1 LKSKQHEYATP
12 MSVSF
17 PMVVKKLSGLV
28 SASVIAASSLMFPSL
43 TPRVLAC
50 DCADVSPDLKF
61 RHADAVF
68 MGKAISRK
76 DLKAGAKLRSI
87 DPIAWTFDVE
97 RVFKGNV
104 AKQQSVLSAA
114 MGASCG
120 IQFKVGDR
128 YQVYA
133 KRQGSTLSTHLCS
146 GTKPLAV
153 DIHDLLRDPPLRRTR
168 VEIDGYYSGQTTRP
182 MRGEVGLSHWV

>member
-1 LKSKQHEYATP
+1 
-12 MSVSF
+12 
-17 PMVVKKLSGLV
+17 MVVKKLSGLL

-68 MGKAISRK
+68 MGKAIARK
-76 DLKAGAKLRSI
+76 DLKAGAKLRSGI

-133 KRQGSTLSTHLCS
+133 KRQGNTLSTHLCS
-146 GTKPLAV
+146 GTKPLSV
-153 DIHDLLRDPPLRRTR
+153 DIRDLLRDPPLRRTR
-168 VEIDGYYSGQTTRP
+168 VEIDGYHSGQTTRLVTP
-182 MRGEVGLSHWV
+182 

>member
-1 LKSKQHEYATP
+1 MSVAALKSKQHEYVTP
-12 MSVSF
+12 MAGSL
-17 PMVVKKLSGLV
+17 PMIVKKLSGLF
-28 SASVIAASSLMFPSL
+28 SAGVIAVSGLIILPW

-50 DCADVSPDLKF
+50 SCADVSPDLKF

-68 MGKAISRK
+68 TGKAIARK
-76 DLKAGAKLRSI
+76 DLKAGAKLRSGI

-133 KRQGSTLSTHLCS
+133 KRQGNTLSTHLCS
-146 GTKPLAV
+146 GTKPLSV
-153 DIHDLLRDPPLRRTR
+153 DIRDLLRDPPLRRTR
-168 VEIDGYYSGQTTRP
+168 VEIDGYHSGQTTRLVTP
-182 MRGEVGLSHWV
+182 